1 MRRVDDL
8 NESDD
13 ERIGYTMATI
23 KNGQRVSSAHAFL
36 HPVEQRPNLTVAVD
50 SLATNLLF
58 DGEAVVGVRV
68 RTGHRLHGVPSAGSD
83 PRAGQHPDAAAAAT
97 LGHRARRRAASR
109 RGSTFASIRRTSAR
123 VCASTGASRS
133 SSG

>member
-1 MRRVDDL
+1 MIASGAAIGMRRVDDL

-36 HPVEQRPNLTVAVD
+36 HPVEKRPNLTIAVD

-58 DGEAVVGVRV
+58 DGDAVVGVRV
-68 RTGHRLHGVPSAGSD
+68 RNGTGFSRVPSAGSD
-83 PRAGQHPDAAAAAT
+83 PRA
-97 LGHRARRRAASR
+97 RAASR
-109 RGSTFASIRRTSAR
+109 RRGCCNSRASDPPT
-123 VCASTGASRS
+123 C
-133 SSG
+133 